1 MPWLRRLPRWAWYGT
16 GVLAF
21 IAGLVNAAGYLGFRH
36 QSLSNMTGNDSLLGL
51 ALGQGH
57 GGEALHWA
65 LTIVAFV
72 AGAVLSGVIVQ
83 KSTLKLGR
91 RYGVALVLESILLFA
106 SVPLLDTSN
115 AIGLYLASMAV
126 GLQNGMVTTYSGTLI
141 RTTHVT
147 GFFTD
152 LGVYIGRY
160 LRGLPLDTLRMR
172 VIVLVASSFM
182 LGSAVGA
189 VLFPFMG
196 ERTLLIP
203 AILTGTCGLGY
214 GLYRQYS
221 RPEMPVGSK

>member
-1 MPWLRRLPRWAWYGT
+1 
-16 GVLAF
+16 VLAF